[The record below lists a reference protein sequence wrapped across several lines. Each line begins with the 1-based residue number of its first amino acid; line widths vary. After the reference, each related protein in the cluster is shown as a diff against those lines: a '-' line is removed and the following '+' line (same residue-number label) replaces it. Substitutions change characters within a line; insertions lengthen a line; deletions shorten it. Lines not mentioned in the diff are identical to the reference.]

1 VFREVECVEHVLE
14 RRGILEVSKT
24 VFPLVVV
31 LTQDCDLQ
39 WDAQY
44 RARHTPPASTQDKK
58 LFSVLVAP
66 LYNAEHVYQ
75 GSILRILA

>member
-1 VFREVECVEHVLE
+1 MTNVRVGKRRLIRASQGDVFREVECVEHVLE
-14 RRGILEVSKT
+14 RRGILEVSKI

-44 RARHTPPASTQDKK
+44 SNLLIILVEPGSLK
-58 LFSVLVAP
+58 L
-66 LYNAEHVYQ
+66 
-75 GSILRILA
+75 GS